1 MIKRCCD
8 LAEQIVTG
16 LEAIPGVEAVRRPVL
31 NQALVRFPDG
41 SGKNNDQHTEA
52 VVNRVNETGEAFFST
67 SVWRGIRCMRI
78 SVCNWRTRRRM

>member
-67 SVWRGIRCMRI
+67 SGMARNPLYADQC
-78 SVCNWRTRRRM
+78 S